1 MDEWSQDRRSEFD
14 PGDSQQRKIHEW
26 RVRTTYVYASKGW
39 VIDSLSLGQERVEEG
54 EILDEFS
61 NQKGMMINSSVKAKD
76 RSP

>member
-26 RVRTTYVYASKGW
+26 RVRTTYVYAVERLSHW
-39 VIDSLSLGQERVEEG
+39 LSSLGLERVEEG

-61 NQKGMMINSSVKAKD
+61 N
-76 RSP
+76 